1 MRVASIHDVA
11 PYNPDKFVAQTLIE
25 GDKSNVRIIRLSAGQ
40 TLPPHT
46 HAGSDLF
53 LFAAEGQG
61 EIVTDS
67 GPQAVPQG
75 SMIAMTGTQ
84 EPQPA

>member
-1 MRVASIHDVA
+1 MRVVSIHDLA

-40 TLPPHT
+40 TLPPNT

-67 GPQAVPQG
+67 GPRRYRRG
-75 SMIAMTGTQ
+75 R
-84 EPQPA
+84 